1 MEDKRICLSDLP
13 LPRLTEYMKELGQP
27 AFRAKQIFSWIH
39 RKLVT
44 DFSAMTD
51 QPKALLQTFAENC
64 TLAAPTIRRRQQS
77 KDGTVKYLLDWL
89 TVTALKPY
97 SCGTTME
104 IRFAYPP
111 RWAVQW
117 GAGSVLL
124 PRPGG
129 CGT

>member
-64 TLAAPTIRRRQQS
+64 TLAGHSPPPAIERRHCQVS
-77 KDGTVKYLLDWL
+77 AGT
-89 TVTALKPY
+89 
-97 SCGTTME
+97 G
-104 IRFAYPP
+104 
-111 RWAVQW
+111 
-117 GAGSVLL
+117 
-124 PRPGG
+124 
-129 CGT
+129 

>member
-27 AFRAKQIFSWIH
+27 AFRAKQIFSWVH

-51 QPKALLQTFAENC
+51 QPKALLPLRPFAAVSN
-64 TLAAPTIRRRQQS
+64 RRTALS
-77 KDGTVKYLLDWL
+77 NICWNWL